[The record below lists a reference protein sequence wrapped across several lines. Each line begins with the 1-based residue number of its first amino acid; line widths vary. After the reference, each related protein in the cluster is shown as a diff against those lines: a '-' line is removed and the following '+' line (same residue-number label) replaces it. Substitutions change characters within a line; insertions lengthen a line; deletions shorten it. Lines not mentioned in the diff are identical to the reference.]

1 MNVEVGKEGG
11 AMKAKVVCKEDQL
24 MPPVNG
30 WEHHVGGGKWE
41 FDPTLVCSREVSP
54 VCKEVRIESVALSLF
69 VDLVYLQ
76 NNSETSRIVQVRVEL
91 RGDAKKAQGHWAGS
105 YLPVEGKI
113 NRGRWVGSY
122 QQHSLS

>member
-1 MNVEVGKEGG
+1 MNDEVGEENGF
-11 AMKAKVVCKEDQL
+11 MKAKVVWKEDQL

-30 WEHHVGGGKWE
+30 WEYFGDGKMVS
-41 FDPTLVCSREVSP
+41 DPTLVCSRKVSP
-54 VCKEVRIESVALSLF
+54 VCKEVRIESVAVSLF

-76 NNSETSRIVQVRVEL
+76 NNSETSRLVQVRVEL
-91 RGDAKKAQGHWAGS
+91 RGDARYLSTGHGS
-105 YLPVEGKI
+105 YFPVEGKI

>member
-1 MNVEVGKEGG
+1 MSEEVGKETGWM
-11 AMKAKVVCKEDQL
+11 AAKVVSKEDQL

-30 WEHHVGGGKWE
+30 WLYARDGKFE
-41 FDPTLVCSREVSP
+41 SDPTLVCSREVSP
-54 VCKEVRIESVALSLF
+54 VCKEVRIESVAVSLF
-69 VDLVYLQ
+69 VHLVYLQ
-76 NNSETSRIVQVRVEL
+76 NNSETSRLVQVRVEL
-91 RGDAKKAQGHWAGS
+91 RGDAKKVQGDCAGS

>member
-1 MNVEVGKEGG
+1 MGKETGWM
-11 AMKAKVVCKEDQL
+11 AAKVVSKEDQL

-30 WEHHVGGGKWE
+30 WLYARDGKWE
-41 FDPTLVCSREVSP
+41 SDPTLVCSREVSP
-54 VCKEVRIESVALSLF
+54 VCKEVRIESVAVSLF

-76 NNSETSRIVQVRVEL
+76 NNSETSRLVQVRVKLLGE
-91 RGDAKKAQGHWAGS
+91 AKKVQGHCAGS